1 PPRSPV
7 FPYTTLFRSRADRP
21 LVSGHAVPAAC
32 EGAAYV
38 GGTKPPGGGTRDPSG
53 DPCRNREACANK
65 AAARG
70 QCRLVS
76 RARDRL
82 SKNPL
87 QQRSWTQFA
96 RSGEAEPFG
105 GSSRLASV

>member
-82 SKNPL
+82 SKRSEEHTSEL
-87 QQRSWTQFA
+87 Q
-96 RSGEAEPFG
+96 
-105 GSSRLASV
+105 SRFDL